1 MTQQFSQITSRID
14 TEQLSKIKNQFA
26 LRDRINADRYELTQT
41 ERRNPQILFDE
52 NIAPGAITQGT
63 MRGLKY
69 PLELDG
75 AGGLKLSSNYAR
87 IGEQIREVLETR
99 IGERVFRPFFGLPEI
114 MFETIDE
121 YTLAQSIKSQLLSA
135 LPVVPEL
142 DVRVSL
148 REDGGANIVVV
159 YSVEGSE
166 QALIRYSFSLL
177 S

>member
-99 IGERVFRPFFGLPEI
+99 IGERVFRPFFGLPEM

>member
-1 MTQQFSQITSRID
+1 MTQQFSQIQARID

-41 ERRNPQILFDE
+41 ERSNPQLIFDE
-52 NIAPGAITQGT
+52 GVGPRAITQAT

-75 AGGLKLSSNYAR
+75 RGGLKLSSNYSR
-87 IGEQIREVLETR
+87 IGEQILEVLQTR
-99 IGERVFRPFFGLPEI
+99 IGERVYRPFFGIAEM

-121 YTLAQSIKSQLLSA
+121 YTLAQSIKSQLLTSI
-135 LPVVPEL
+135 PVIPEL
-142 DVRVSL
+142 DVKVSL
-148 REDGGANIVVV
+148 REDGGANMVVF

-166 QALIRYSFSLL
+166 RAMVRYSFSL
-177 S
+177 

>member
-1 MTQQFSQITSRID
+1 MQQFPQITSRID
-14 TEQLSKIKNQFA
+14 SEELAKIKSQFA
-26 LRDRINADRYELTQT
+26 LRDRINSDRYELTQI
-41 ERRNPQILFDE
+41 ERKNPQILFNE
-52 NIAPGAITQGT
+52 TTKPGAITQST

-75 AGGLKLSSNYAR
+75 NGGLKLSANYDR
-87 IGEQIREVLETR
+87 IGEQILEVLETR
-99 IGERVFRPFFGLPEI
+99 IGERVYRPFFGLQEI

-142 DVRVSL
+142 DVKVSL
-148 REDGGANIVVV
+148 REDGGANIVVF

-166 QALIRYSFSLL
+166 QAMVRYSFSL
-177 S
+177 